1 MASIYR
7 RKDPKRTIWGKWK
20 DAAGVVQRAPLDTAD
35 ENDARALVAEIER
48 QAKAK
53 ASSPAAARGG
63 LTVKDFVGTEEEPG
77 EWLKMRKVSKPFAC
91 ADDYSRLVHHLFPV
105 FGDPPGARVAR
116 RGARRGRGAG
126 GTPRLR
132 AENGTSPTR
141 KRSSATTPSSCSGSN
156 ATGCR

>member
-7 RKDPKRTIWGKWK
+7 RKDPKRTIWGKWGA
-20 DAAGVVQRAPLDTAD
+20 AAGVVQRAPLDTAD

-63 LTVKDFVGTEEEPG
+63 LTVKDFVGTEEEQG

-91 ADDYSRLVHHLFPV
+91 DDDYSRLVHHFFPV
-105 FGDPPGARVAR
+105 FGDRPLSWLCCA
-116 RGARRGRGAG
+116 GAG
-126 GTPRLR
+126 G
-132 AENGTSPTR
+132 GVISW
-141 KRSSATTPSSCSGSN
+141 
-156 ATGCR
+156 